1 MSKLKFVA
9 TLFISFAMFCTG
21 AFAAPSVRQLGN
33 IAQKQI
39 ESKAAEKS
47 SANAI
52 PLPIKARVA
61 TPMITKAT
69 SSSTF
74 SKTKTVS
81 TDSKRLPNIKP
92 SSYTGNTS
100 TNTNTNT
107 TPTTVT
113 QKSQTITYLSELNTS
128 IQNLNNSVENKTS
141 QLESQ
146 IATTKT
152 DLEGQIENAVS
163 DKATT
168 TELAGAKSELQ
179 GSIASTKTALE
190 GTIAGTKTDLEG
202 TIASTKSD
210 LETEINKKA
219 NQLLVDSIVSVF
231 DKDSDNNL
239 TNVKVDYIPAS
250 IPTSKI
256 ANLDTKIADL
266 DEIKGTLN
274 DSENG
279 FAKVKEKAFGA
290 LQKNSLEGELNTYVT
305 TNKLVN
311 ETFVTDQIDA
321 IDLSDYAT
329 NDAVD
334 TKFSL
339 LDFKVED
346 EKVKFTTDNE
356 QWTDVAPV
364 SAFGGTPGCAPTID
378 SEEVTDEE
386 GKKSLKLTITPCEGV
401 AYDKFIP
408 YGEKGADAC
417 DIRILKSKV
426 AGITTL
432 TAKDCEDNVKWTET
446 IEDGETPTQ
455 CTLTKTTQEIKDSNN
470 KKIGTKLT
478 ITDSCD
484 PDNPTVIDVDD
495 GEDGET
501 PTQCTL
507 TKTTQEIKD
516 SNNKKIGTKLTITDS
531 CDPSNPTIIDV
542 DDGEDGETPTQCTL
556 TKTTQDI
563 KDSNN
568 KKIGTKLTITDS
580 CDPDNPTVID
590 VDDGEDG
597 ETPTQCTLT
606 KTTQDIKDS
615 NNKKI
620 GTKLTITDS
629 CDPDNPTVIDVDDGQ
644 DGETPTQCT
653 LTKTTQD
660 IKDSNNKKI
669 GTKLTITDSCDPDN
683 PTVIDVDD
691 GQDGE
696 TPTQCTLTKTTEDI
710 KDSNNKKTGTRLTI
724 TDSCDPSN
732 PTIIDV
738 DDGQDGETPTQC
750 TFTKTTEDIKDSN
763 NKKIG
768 TKLTIT
774 DSCDPSNPTVID
786 VDDGED
792 GETPTQCTLT
802 KTTQDIKDS
811 NNKKIGTK
819 LTITDS
825 CDPDNPTVIN
835 VDDGQDGETPA
846 QCTLTKTTEDIKDS
860 NNKKT
865 GTKLTITDSCDP
877 DNPTVIDVDD
887 GQDGEIPTDYAT
899 PDDIEDLYDAIDE
912 LEIPDVP
919 GNIDKI
925 AEKFDNNGE
934 LIVEQLPESMKSAL
948 AAGSEARSFFDN
960 EGKIDASN
968 LRGTINNNNLSSC
981 QSVTY
986 DYNVGKPT
994 TANVTLPAGFD
1005 TPDAGYNAAS
1015 TALGYVVETT
1025 TNPCVSGF
1033 VPAMRKLNDSC
1044 DATYPF
1050 STKTASYN
1058 IHRCSHQN
1066 GELNNGMISATLYY
1080 WIEQVTSSNSL
1091 AVQMNQAAATA
1102 ASAVETANS
1111 ANSAAQLASSTA
1123 GTVAGYFKKGE
1134 DDQVYLDTNHLSN
1147 VPSSAIAFNQTQNS
1161 VFNNFATV
1169 QNTANSLAQ
1178 AVNGVD
1184 CNGVDGPCT
1193 ASAGLLSKFNAIV
1206 QAFQDAGML
1215 TMNCTGG
1222 SCTATATAK
1231 PNNNEPSM

>member
-1 MSKLKFVA
+1 
-9 TLFISFAMFCTG
+9 MFCTG

-455 CTLTKTTQEIKDSNN
+455 CTLTKTTQ
-470 KKIGTKLT
+470 
-478 ITDSCD
+478 
-484 PDNPTVIDVDD
+484 
-495 GEDGET
+495 
-501 PTQCTL
+501 
-507 TKTTQEIKD
+507 
-516 SNNKKIGTKLTITDS
+516 
-531 CDPSNPTIIDV
+531 
-542 DDGEDGETPTQCTL
+542 
-556 TKTTQDI
+556 DI

-568 KKIGTKLTITDS
+568 KKI
-580 CDPDNPTVID
+580 
-590 VDDGEDG
+590 
-597 ETPTQCTLT
+597 
-606 KTTQDIKDS
+606 
-615 NNKKI
+615 
-620 GTKLTITDS
+620 
-629 CDPDNPTVIDVDDGQ
+629 
-644 DGETPTQCT
+644 
-653 LTKTTQD
+653 
-660 IKDSNNKKI
+660 
-669 GTKLTITDSCDPDN
+669 
-683 PTVIDVDD
+683 
-691 GQDGE
+691 
-696 TPTQCTLTKTTEDI
+696 
-710 KDSNNKKTGTRLTI
+710 
-724 TDSCDPSN
+724 
-732 PTIIDV
+732 
-738 DDGQDGETPTQC
+738 
-750 TFTKTTEDIKDSN
+750 
-763 NKKIG
+763 
-768 TKLTIT
+768 
-774 DSCDPSNPTVID
+774 
-786 VDDGED
+786 
-792 GETPTQCTLT
+792 
-802 KTTQDIKDS
+802 
-811 NNKKIGTK
+811 
-819 LTITDS
+819 
-825 CDPDNPTVIN
+825 
-835 VDDGQDGETPA
+835 
-846 QCTLTKTTEDIKDS
+846 
-860 NNKKT
+860 